1 MASGNRT
8 SQRAHASSKSR
19 RPADRQKGAQAGQA
33 YIHGTAVRKMEEH
46 ALPQEKKTGQE
57 KRRKVNYQVRRNQQ
71 KALRIDLPYLIMLV
85 AASCCTLF
93 ICINYLQVQ
102 TTMTRRMDRIKSLEK
117 QLDSLRAENDTLQT
131 RINTSVDLDHVYKVA
146 TEELGMVY
154 AGKSQVRMY
163 HQTESEF
170 VRQYEDIPTY

>member
-1 MASGNRT
+1 MATANRT
-8 SQRAHASSKSR
+8 VR
-19 RPADRQKGAQAGQA
+19 RQKRSGSARAGAADVHGSAAPKREAAPARERGQDKREER
-33 YIHGTAVRKMEEH
+33 VR
-46 ALPQEKKTGQE
+46 QE
-57 KRRKVNYQVRRNQQ
+57 KRHRTRVQVRKNQQ
-71 KALRIDLPYLIMLV
+71 KALRIDLPYLVMLV

-93 ICINYLQVQ
+93 ICVNYLQAQ
-102 TTMTRRMDRIKSLEK
+102 TVMTRRMDRIESLEK
-117 QLDSLRAENDTLQT
+117 QVDSLRAENDTLQT
-131 RINTSVDLDHVYKVA
+131 RINTSVDLDHIYKVA